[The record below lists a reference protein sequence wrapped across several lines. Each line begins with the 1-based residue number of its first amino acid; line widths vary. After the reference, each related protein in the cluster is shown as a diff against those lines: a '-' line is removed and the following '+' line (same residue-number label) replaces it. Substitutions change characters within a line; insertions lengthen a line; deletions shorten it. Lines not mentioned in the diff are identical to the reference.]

1 MNHLCAIPEIREIGL
16 IIGTLYDNMVTFSVN
31 AAPPQRPE
39 APPVCPKCGS
49 HRTEVIGK
57 SDDVLKRTV
66 RCNACG
72 AISTVPVNDASIFIA
87 NGPYDAAG
95 AA

>member
-1 MNHLCAIPEIREIGL
+1 MARFKDGVEALK
-16 IIGTLYDNMVTFSVN
+16 
-31 AAPPQRPE
+31 RPD

-57 SDDVLKRTV
+57 TEANKNIV

-72 AISTVPVNDASIFIA
+72 TISKTTSA
-87 NGPYDAAG
+87 NM
-95 AA
+95 

>member
-1 MNHLCAIPEIREIGL
+1 
-16 IIGTLYDNMVTFSVN
+16 MVTFTVN
-31 AAPPQRPE
+31 AAPTWRPE
-39 APPVCPKCGS
+39 TPPVCPKCGS

-57 SDDVLKRTV
+57 SDDPLKRTV

-72 AISTVPVNDASIFIA
+72 AISTVPVNEASVFIA
-87 NGPYDAAG
+87 SDPSDAVG

>member
-1 MNHLCAIPEIREIGL
+1 MVHFKDGLEAIK
-16 IIGTLYDNMVTFSVN
+16 
-31 AAPPQRPE
+31 RPE

-57 SDDVLKRTV
+57 TEANKTIV

-72 AISTVPVNDASIFIA
+72 TISKTA
-87 NGPYDAAG
+87 NATA
-95 AA
+95 

>member
-1 MNHLCAIPEIREIGL
+1 
-16 IIGTLYDNMVTFSVN
+16 MVHFSPKLEAVY
-31 AAPPQRPE
+31 RPS

-57 SDDVLKRTV
+57 SDDPTKQTV

-72 AISTVPVNDASIFIA
+72 AISTVPVNEAATFIA
-87 NGPYDAAG
+87 DETSAA
-95 AA
+95 

>member
-1 MNHLCAIPEIREIGL
+1 MVHFKDGLEAIK
-16 IIGTLYDNMVTFSVN
+16 
-31 AAPPQRPE
+31 RPE

-57 SDDVLKRTV
+57 TEANKTIV

-72 AISTVPVNDASIFIA
+72 TISKTPQATA
-87 NGPYDAAG
+87 
-95 AA
+95 

>member
-1 MNHLCAIPEIREIGL
+1 
-16 IIGTLYDNMVTFSVN
+16 MVHFSTKLEVVY
-31 AAPPQRPE
+31 RPA

-57 SDDVLKRTV
+57 SDDPTKRTV

-72 AISTVPVNDASIFIA
+72 AISTVPVNEAATFIA
-87 NGPYDAAG
+87 DHGSAA
-95 AA
+95 